1 MSTKRKSQNIPQRP
15 VFASNVLTK
24 RANLLAPALLF
35 IAVFFLGV
43 QAIADNQASQQMQL
57 AEALESMESGRTWEA
72 QGNMDEAA
80 VHYLWALNSALASSD
95 RSSNPNIEFCG
106 EPLNVLARRILYIDQ
121 QLLKTPG
128 KSKRSPESILGQIKQ
143 LYRQLEYLEPT
154 NPTWIYLDACI
165 ASSAGNY
172 VAAYPRLQKCIS
184 LSASDADLRGR
195 AQKQL
200 THIRPGYDAQLK
212 WQEAQWKA
220 WQKYVESG
228 AFFRSLCS
236 GATSDYSSSSSS
248 SSDSGPKPV
257 PDYERRARQAEY
269 YGDSAA
275 ASRFRGGG
283 DTCKDNAK
291 YW

>member
-1 MSTKRKSQNIPQRP
+1 MAKYSNSLVVAGCLYVAIILASTN
-15 VFASNVLTK
+15 
-24 RANLLAPALLF
+24 
-35 IAVFFLGV
+35 
-43 QAIADNQASQQMQL
+43 QAIADNQAAQQMQL
-57 AEALESMESGRTWEA
+57 GEALESMGSGRTWEA
-72 QGNMDEAA
+72 RGDIDEAA
-80 VHYLWALNSALASSD
+80 VHYLWALNSALASID
-95 RSSNPNIEFCG
+95 KHSNPNIEFCG
-106 EPLNVLARRILYIDQ
+106 EPLNVLARRIIYMDQ
-121 QLLKTPG
+121 QLLKGPA

-143 LYRQLEYLEPT
+143 LYGHLEYLEPT
-154 NPTWIYLDACI
+154 NPTWVYLNACI
-165 ASSAGNY
+165 ATSAGNY
-172 VAAYPRLQKCIS
+172 VSAYPRLQKCIS
-184 LSASDADLRGR
+184 LASSDSVLRGR
-195 AQKQL
+195 AEKL
-200 THIRPGYDAQLK
+200 LVHIKPGYDAQLK

-236 GATSDYSSSSSS
+236 GASSSYSSSSSSS
-248 SSDSGPKPV
+248 SSDSGQKQI